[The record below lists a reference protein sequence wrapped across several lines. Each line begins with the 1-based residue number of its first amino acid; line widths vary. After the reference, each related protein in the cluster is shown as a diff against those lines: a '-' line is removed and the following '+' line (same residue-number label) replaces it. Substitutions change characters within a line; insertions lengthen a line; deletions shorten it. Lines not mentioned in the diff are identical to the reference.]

1 MQNMELRRAG
11 LGTEIAATRPV
22 SGACATTAA
31 FRIGQV
37 VRHRYYPVRGVI
49 FDVDAEYNNSEEWW
63 LSIPEDLRPD
73 KDQPFYHL
81 LAENEQ
87 SAYVAYVSQQNLV
100 ADDSPEPV
108 LHPAIPQMFSGYS
121 GGQYHLRPERT
132 N

>member
-1 MQNMELRRAG
+1 MQNMELQKTVSRKTRSAAGAG
-11 LGTEIAATRPV
+11 LK
-22 SGACATTAA
+22 TAA

-37 VRHRYYPVRGVI
+37 VCHRYYPIRGVI
-49 FDVDAEYNNSEEWW
+49 FDVDPEYSNSEEWW

-87 SAYVAYVSQQNLV
+87 SAYVAYISQQNLA

-108 LHPAIPQMFSGYS
+108 MHPAIPQMFSGFS
-121 GGQYHLRPERT
+121 KGQYQLRPERA

>member
-1 MQNMELRRAG
+1 MQNMELHRAEHRAG
-11 LGTEIAATRPV
+11 IGAARPG
-22 SGACATTAA
+22 SGDCAREAA

-49 FDVDAEYNNSEEWW
+49 FDVDAQYNNSEEWW
-63 LSIPEDLRPD
+63 LAIPEDLRPD

-108 LHPAIPQMFSGYS
+108 RHPAIPQMFSGYS
-121 GGQYHLRPERT
+121 DGQYRLRPERT